1 MEEMEKRA
9 EELAEQA
16 RKTGRTAKTDDIA
29 KTDDTAIADPPQ
41 PHMPKF
47 QYDSTKTMDEN
58 ATDLVELEGSQKAL
72 NDDTF
77 IDKISETK
85 KDQINQSANLN
96 KDIHVAKKTA
106 EKIEAT
112 TKVDSAFYDEW
123 KSVLGWGGIDA
134 PAKKPFMVFM
144 LILILPF
151 FIVDKCVFE
160 LPIAIV
166 RSFFGAINGL
176 LEKIKTFGNIA
187 RGIAFSILILGIIAL
202 IIYLIL
208 YFLNRYGV
216 IKLW

>member
-16 RKTGRTAKTDDIA
+16 RKNGRMAKTDDIA

-47 QYDSTKTMDEN
+47 QYDKTKTMDEN

-123 KSVLGWGGIDA
+123 KSVLSWGGIDA

-151 FIVDKCVFE
+151 FIVDKCIFE
-160 LPIAIV
+160 LPIAII

-187 RGIAFSILILGIIAL
+187 RGISFSILILGIIAL

>member
-9 EELAEQA
+9 EELADEIK
-16 RKTGRTAKTDDIA
+16 RNGDIA

-47 QYDSTKTMDEN
+47 QYDKTKTMDEN

-151 FIVDKCVFE
+151 FIVDKCIFE
-160 LPIAIV
+160 LPIAII
-166 RSFFGAINGL
+166 RSFFEAINGL

>member
-9 EELAEQA
+9 EELADKMKSGAVASKE
-16 RKTGRTAKTDDIA
+16 DEEV
-29 KTDDTAIADPPQ
+29 ADPPQ

-216 IKLW
+216 IELW

>member
-9 EELAEQA
+9 EELADKMKSKAVASKNGAVASKE
-16 RKTGRTAKTDDIA
+16 DEEV
-29 KTDDTAIADPPQ
+29 ADPPQ

-47 QYDSTKTMDEN
+47 QYDKTKTMDEN
-58 ATDLVELEGSQKAL
+58 ASDLIELEGSDKAL
-72 NDDTF
+72 SDDDF
-77 IDKISETK
+77 IGKIADKKKEQISK
-85 KDQINQSANLN
+85 SSDLN
-96 KDIHVAKKTA
+96 KDIHLAKKTA

-112 TKVDSAFYDEW
+112 TKIDGAFYDEW
-123 KSVLGWGGIDA
+123 KSVLSWGGIDS
-134 PAKKPFMVFM
+134 PSKKPFMIFM

-151 FIVDKCVFE
+151 FIVDKCIFE
-160 LPIAIV
+160 LPIAII

-176 LEKIKTFGNIA
+176 LEKIKTFGKIA

>member
-16 RKTGRTAKTDDIA
+16 RKNGRTAKTDDIA

-47 QYDSTKTMDEN
+47 QYDKTKTMDEN

-72 NDDTF
+72 NDDEF

-160 LPIAIV
+160 LPIAII

-202 IIYLIL
+202 IVYLIL